1 MSPPAARPTRCWSR
15 PPHRLVLR
23 VAVGAATTGST
34 SRTEGFVL
42 RVAVGAA
49 TTGSTSRTEGFVLR
63 VAILAAAT
71 RSAPGSLALGHA
83 ERDQTLAGMGQQ
95 LGDLGDAVRRHGAQL
110 QTAGHHTRGH
120 GAIRHDRELAIATST
135 TQLAR
140 VATTQRGMPRRDP
153 SRAPQGAY
161 VVEPDRLLWY
171 TKGEE
176 ISACTLDVL
185 LVEHLDD
192 AHPDW
197 DLVPHRACDVATG
210 LLVRGGALGDH
221 GVLVRVA
228 AVV

>member
-1 MSPPAARPTRCWSR
+1 
-15 PPHRLVLR
+15 
-23 VAVGAATTGST
+23 
-34 SRTEGFVL
+34 
-42 RVAVGAA
+42 
-49 TTGSTSRTEGFVLR
+49 
-63 VAILAAAT
+63 
-71 RSAPGSLALGHA
+71 
-83 ERDQTLAGMGQQ
+83 
-95 LGDLGDAVRRHGAQL
+95 
-110 QTAGHHTRGH
+110 
-120 GAIRHDRELAIATST
+120 
-135 TQLAR
+135 QLAR

-228 AVV
+228 AVVRRRQRHPWPSEHFPQLVGHMPEVAEHLHPQPQRERVLDQRGQ